1 MFGQAFDKSLVDR
14 ARTYRK
20 DAIRPRHPRSY
31 QRLKSHRIRVRFI
44 STFQIV
50 ESMGFK
56 GEFRQ
61 WEHLLRLDAL
71 LSIRAGEMA
80 QVARRQAEVG
90 QAEAARLTFDQAVDL
105 ACARDP
111 PMGICLQGAGAG
123 SDCEGTGVVREVG
136 PGV

>member
-1 MFGQAFDKSLVDR
+1 MAQARCQGPEVAKPTFDS
-14 ARTYRK
+14 
-20 DAIRPRHPRSY
+20 AIQY
-31 QRLKSHRIRVRFI
+31 
-44 STFQIV
+44 V
-50 ESMGFK
+50 E
-56 GEFRQ
+56 
-61 WEHLLRLDAL
+61 RLDAL